1 VDTVARNTAARIT
14 VRPGVQTGTTS
25 AASVAPVRRRV
36 RRTRRG
42 RRWLVA
48 LLVLVAVSATLM
60 RLDNQVSTA
69 VGAEGVGRGSY
80 PVVEVA
86 GLGSD
91 GAGFARLTDRLQR
104 AGTTV
109 LDFDE
114 RTPGTQPLTY
124 QPAAGADIGEVAR
137 HVVAP
142 AVERALSRAGLDP
155 ATQRV
160 DVVAHSMGGLLV
172 RYLVEQTGGR
182 WPQRV
187 DDLVMVAT
195 PNHGSDVIA
204 WETLGGRFKAL
215 GADMKPGS
223 DLLRDLG
230 GSEPAGEVYTTIGGD
245 PWMFRWLR
253 YGSHGFD
260 DQVPSE
266 SPFLAG
272 AANNTFPY
280 LHGRLLRRDPVVSL
294 IVRTLAA
301 H

>member
-1 VDTVARNTAARIT
+1 MGFPPIT
-14 VRPGVQTGTTS
+14 SLAVTGTHR
-25 AASVAPVRRRV
+25 RRRV
-36 RRTRRG
+36 ERRRR
-42 RRWLVA
+42 RALVA
-48 LLVLVAVSATLM
+48 LLVVGATSLVLTQL
-60 RLDNQVSTA
+60 NTQVSTA
-69 VGAEGVGRGSY
+69 VGAEGVGRGAF

-86 GLGSD
+86 GLGSN
-91 GAGFARLTDRLQR
+91 GAGFADLTRTLQR

-109 LDFDE
+109 LDFDAG
-114 RTPGTQPLTY
+114 TPGVQPLTY
-124 QPAAGADIGEVAR
+124 RPDPGADIPSVALD
-137 HVVAP
+137 VVAP
-142 AVERALSRAGLDP
+142 AVDRALERAGMDP
-155 ATQRV
+155 ATQQV

-172 RYLVEQTGGR
+172 RSLVEQPDGV
-182 WPQRV
+182 WADRV

-195 PNHGSDVIA
+195 PNHGSDVIG
-204 WETLGGRFKAL
+204 WETSGDRFRAL
-215 GADMKPGS
+215 GADMTPDS
-223 DLLRDLG
+223 ALLRGLG
-230 GSEPAGEVYTTIGGD
+230 TTEPAGEVYTTIGGD

-266 SPFLAG
+266 SPFLTG